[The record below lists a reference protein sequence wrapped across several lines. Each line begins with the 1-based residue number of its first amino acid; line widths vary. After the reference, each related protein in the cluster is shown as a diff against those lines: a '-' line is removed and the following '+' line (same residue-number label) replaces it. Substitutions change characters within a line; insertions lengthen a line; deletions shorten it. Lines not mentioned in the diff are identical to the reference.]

1 MDNLEYK
8 QRIPKLQQAHR
19 CDLLLAHLLVDRAGR
34 LRPTQQTVSRVSI
47 MRATLVVAAAWFAC
61 LRFVCLAQSPG
72 GSASISLSTCSSAA
86 AAATAATGTAVVDVE
101 GAGAGCDETTEPFT
115 GIPGTARER
124 SFFVSGGSIAEDRE

>member
-8 QRIPKLQQAHR
+8 QRIPILQQAQR

-72 GSASISLSTCSSAA
+72 GSASISLSSAA